1 MEELLKQIL
10 EEQKKT
16 NSMLEKV
23 VNLILLY
30 DKEENDKFGAEVI
43 KEHRPDLM

>member
-16 NSMLEKV
+16 NSMLEKL
-23 VNLILLY
+23 VNLVLLY
-30 DKEENDKFGAEVI
+30 DREENDKFNKEVI
-43 KEHRPDLM
+43 GEHRPDLI